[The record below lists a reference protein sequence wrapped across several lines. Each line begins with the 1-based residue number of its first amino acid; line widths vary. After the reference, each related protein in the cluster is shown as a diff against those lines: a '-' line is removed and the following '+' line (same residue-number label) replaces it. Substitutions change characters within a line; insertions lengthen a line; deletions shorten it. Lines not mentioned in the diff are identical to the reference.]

1 MGLHRDP
8 SIYSTSP
15 VEIQVRRILWY
26 QICFLDLRTSEAT
39 GPRPQI
45 RHDDYDT
52 RFPLNIDDEDLERA
66 ENGEDGHNVKKDSTK
81 FTDVTL
87 MRMRFECYEMHRFLW
102 SERPKLEQRRANG
115 ERKVTLVTL
124 LARLQSFKAAMEKTY
139 LPMLSKSEPLHA
151 LASEI
156 YGILSDRLYV
166 LLLQKYLSS
175 YRKMPERLRR
185 LVMSAAVSILEHSMV
200 IEQQPALS
208 MWSWYVGALH
218 QYHPTLL
225 LLNELYAGHNE
236 PEVEARVWK
245 CLDFAFGLPPG
256 GTYMEKTRY
265 ILEEL
270 VEKARIYSS
279 MKRVRV
285 PNNMPQPQPRKHT
298 PGYKAREQEE
308 RERSGSMPSD
318 MSSPTATG
326 PGIGTSIAAQRT
338 PSPQATRAP
347 QPQAP
352 PPQPQPQPQSRPHP
366 QPRPPGLSFPGAMPS
381 VDWGSISLP
390 TDTLSLQQPV
400 IPTSEVYNFNDYVP
414 TPSAVG
420 MAAANP
426 LLSVEQHHSSD
437 SSSPG
442 TVPYG
447 GYNAGPTDTGPMDI
461 MNEIDWVSKLHL
473 KILIELTSCRPRLRR
488 CLVARR
494 LGPV

>member
-15 VEIQVRRILWY
+15 VEIQVRRVLWY

-66 ENGEDGHNVKKDSTK
+66 ENGETGPNVKKDSTK

-102 SERPKLEQRRANG
+102 SERPKLDQRRANG
-115 ERKVTLVTL
+115 ERKVTLITL
-124 LARLQSFKAAMEKTY
+124 LARVQSFKAAMEKTY

-175 YRKMPERLRR
+175 YRKMPDRLRQ

-208 MWSWYVGALH
+208 IWSWYIGALH

-236 PEVEARVWK
+236 PEVEDRVWK

-256 GTYMEKTRY
+256 GSNIEKTRY

-270 VEKARIYSS
+270 VEKTRIYSS

-308 RERSGSMPSD
+308 RERSGSMQSD
-318 MSSPTATG
+318 LSSPDATG
-326 PGIGTSIAAQRT
+326 QGSGTNITAQRT
-338 PSPQATRAP
+338 PSPQATRVP
-347 QPQAP
+347 QRQAQP
-352 PPQPQPQPQSRPHP
+352 PPPPNPNPHP
-366 QPRPPGLSFPGAMPS
+366 HPPALSFPGAMPS
-381 VDWGSISLP
+381 VDWGSINLP

-400 IPTSEVYNFNDYVP
+400 PTSEVYNFNEYVP
-414 TPSAVG
+414 KPSDVG
-420 MAAANP
+420 MATANP
-426 LLSVEQHHSSD
+426 LLSVEQHQGSD
-437 SSSPG
+437 ASSPG
-442 TVPYG
+442 TVPFG
-447 GYNAGPTDTGPMDI
+447 GYNPGTTDTSPMDI
-461 MNEIDWVSKLHL
+461 MNEIDWVSK
-473 KILIELTSCRPRLRR
+473 KITRSRLQLTVYRVRLRR
-488 CLVARR
+488 CLVVRR
-494 LGPV
+494 QGLA